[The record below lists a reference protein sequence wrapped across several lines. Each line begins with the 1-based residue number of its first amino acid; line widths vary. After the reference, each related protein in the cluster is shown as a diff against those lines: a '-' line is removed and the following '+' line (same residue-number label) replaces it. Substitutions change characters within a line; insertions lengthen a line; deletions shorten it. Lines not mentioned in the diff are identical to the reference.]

1 MMLCFSSRMNVSVR
15 TWLSRCLLIGGLMG
29 APCLAEEPSKPKP
42 GDTIADLRFK
52 DIRYV
57 PRSLRDFGEK
67 KAIVI
72 VFTNT
77 TCPIVQKY
85 WPKLKRLSKQ
95 FESQGVQFV
104 SMNSS
109 AGDEVVEIAQ
119 QAIDYDVAFPFVKDL
134 DGSCAKALGVAR
146 TPEVVILDAEAKL
159 RYRGRIDDQHRLGG
173 AQPEVKSD
181 DLASAITAVLESK
194 TPPSMETPVD
204 GCEITFEEIE
214 LPKEPV
220 TYHEIVAPLLQN
232 HCVECHRPNGGSP
245 LYLTSYEEVSQNAEM
260 IAEVVNERRMPPW
273 FASRKQHF
281 ANERGL
287 TASERATIVAWAK
300 AGRKEGDPKNGPAP
314 RKFND
319 SAWEIGEPDLKTT
332 AVQVHKLP
340 AEGFID
346 YKYVV
351 MPHIFVQDTWISA
364 CEIKP
369 SNPGT
374 VHHCNMAYWAIGQD
388 FNAGNF
394 ITGRVPGGTAM
405 ILDDGIAFKIPAGSV
420 VGLQIHYTTS
430 GKEET
435 NQMSVG
441 FRFPRMPIKKQLHHV
456 QCTTTKFEIPAG
468 ASAHPVSASRT
479 LPFEA
484 HGMAMFAHMHLRG
497 KDMTFKAVTPDGAE
511 ETLLSIPNYH
521 YDWQQNYRYEPG
533 AKTFPK
539 GTRIDVTAHFD
550 NSAFNPF
557 NPDAKD
563 VVKYGPQ
570 TIHEMMF
577 GFFFY
582 TDAHENL
589 NLKVDEK
596 TGVAIP

>member
-1 MMLCFSSRMNVSVR
+1 MKMTSVCHWLCQCVVIAGL
-15 TWLSRCLLIGGLMG
+15 LSETSAASEPTKAAIGDKI
-29 APCLAEEPSKPKP
+29 EV
-42 GDTIADLRFK
+42 LRFK

-85 WPKLKRLSKQ
+85 WPKLKRLAEQ
-95 FESQGVQFV
+95 FELQGVQFAA
-104 SMNSS
+104 MNSS
-109 AGDEVVEIAQ
+109 AGDEIVEIAQ
-119 QAIDYDVAFPFVKDL
+119 QAIDYSVHFPLVKDTE
-134 DGSCAKALGVAR
+134 GACAKALGVTR
-146 TPEVVILDAEAKL
+146 TPEVVILDADRKL
-159 RYRGRIDDQHRLGG
+159 RYRGRIDDQQRLGG

-181 DLASAITAVLESK
+181 DLANALTAILAGKEPETK
-194 TPPSMETPVD
+194 ETPVD
-204 GCEITFEEIE
+204 GCEITFEELV
-214 LPKEPV
+214 LPAEPI
-220 TYHEIVAPLLQN
+220 TYYEKVAPILVN
-232 HCVECHRPNGGSP
+232 NCVECHRPNGGSP
-245 LYLTSYEEVSQNAEM
+245 LMLTSFEEVSQNAEM
-260 IAEVVNERRMPPW
+260 IAEVVAERRMPPW

-281 ANERGL
+281 DNERGL
-287 TASERATIVAWAK
+287 SSEERATILAWVK
-300 AGRKEGDPKNGPAP
+300 AGRKEGDPKNAPEP

-319 SAWEIGEPDLKTT
+319 SAWEIGEPDLKLT
-332 AVQVHKLP
+332 AVETHSLP
-340 AEGFID
+340 ADGFID
-346 YKYVV
+346 YKYVI
-351 MPHIFVQDTWISA
+351 MPHVFPRDTWISA
-364 CEIKP
+364 AEIKP

-374 VHHCNMAYWAIGQD
+374 VHHCNMAYWSVGKSFD
-388 FNAGNF
+388 AGNF

-405 ILDDGIAFKIPAGSV
+405 VLDEGIAFKIPAGSV
-420 VGLQIHYTTS
+420 VGLQIHYTTT
-430 GKEET
+430 GKEEK

-441 FRFPRMPIKKQLHHV
+441 FRFPKTEIKKQLHHV

-468 ASAHPVSASRT
+468 ASAHPVTASRT

-521 YDWQQNYRYEPG
+521 YDWQQNYRYKPG
-533 AKTFPK
+533 AKPFPK
-539 GTRIDVTAHFD
+539 GTRIDVVAHFD

-557 NPDAKD
+557 NPDAKNP
-563 VVKYGPQ
+563 VKYGPQ

-582 TDAHENL
+582 TDANEDL
-589 NLKVDEK
+589 KLKVDPE
-596 TGVAIP
+596 TGFAMP